1 MNLWR
6 VVTLIQAVILHL
18 LQSGSV
24 SGVNLFLTLFVF
36 VVIKTLV
43 WASGEQKD
51 VHISN
56 WARFGFS
63 RMQIHTCMNPGNSA
77 AWAPAHWEDYS
88 QH

>member
-43 WASGEQKD
+43 WASGEQEY
-51 VHISN
+51 VHISKCSF
-56 WARFGFS
+56 WLQQDADSHLHEPR
-63 RMQIHTCMNPGNSA
+63 
-77 AWAPAHWEDYS
+77 
-88 QH
+88 

>member
-43 WASGEQKD
+43 WASGEQ
-51 VHISN
+51 
-56 WARFGFS
+56 
-63 RMQIHTCMNPGNSA
+63 
-77 AWAPAHWEDYS
+77 
-88 QH
+88 